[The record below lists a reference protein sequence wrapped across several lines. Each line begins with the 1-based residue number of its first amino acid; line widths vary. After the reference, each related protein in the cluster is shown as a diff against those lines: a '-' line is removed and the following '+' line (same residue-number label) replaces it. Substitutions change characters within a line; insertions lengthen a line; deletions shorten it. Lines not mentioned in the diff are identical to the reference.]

1 MISMTE
7 LENLIYLN
15 DINLKL
21 LIIRTNDML
30 CVCNTIYAYPFYG
43 HGRHHNF
50 YIGATALKLK
60 PNLKKVGRYIPLT
73 NTTVKLEISFKLFF
87 LWALNVFP
95 KIYFGTFLPIVVF
108 SSKSVFYGTSNY
120 MILQN
125 LYLVL
130 DS

>member
-15 DINLKL
+15 DINFKL
-21 LIIRTNDML
+21 LIIRINDML
-30 CVCNTIYAYPFYG
+30 CVCNTIYAYPFHG

-50 YIGATALKLK
+50 YRGATALKSK

-95 KIYFGTFLPIVVF
+95 NIYFGTFLPIVVF